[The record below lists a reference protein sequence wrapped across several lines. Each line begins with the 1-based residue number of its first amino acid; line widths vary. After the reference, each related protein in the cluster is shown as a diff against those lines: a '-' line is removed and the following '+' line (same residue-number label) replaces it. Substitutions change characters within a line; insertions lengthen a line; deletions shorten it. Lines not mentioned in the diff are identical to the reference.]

1 MVLYYKHNFN
11 LKTLLKMNVNDF
23 LRFRKMITPVVIQIL
38 FWIGVAA
45 SVIFGFYTMFS
56 GSFLSGLGMVVLGPV
71 GVRIWCELLIVIFSI
86 NDSLTDIRRAKL
98 DQSKASNIPTE

>member
-1 MVLYYKHNFN
+1 
-11 LKTLLKMNVNDF
+11 MNVNDF

-45 SVIFGFYTMFS
+45 AVIGGIIQLFDNFW
-56 GSFLSGLGMVVLGPV
+56 LGLASIILGPV
-71 GVRIWCELLIVIFSI
+71 VVRIWCELMIVIFSI